1 MNETTEINREYIS
14 FMKKMEKYIPH
25 PITIFIVLTLLTI
38 IISEIA
44 AHFGL
49 SVNYD
54 FINETGQVQM
64 QQISVRSFLNAEGL
78 RYIFDNMIGVFITFE
93 PLAIILI
100 AILGVGVAEGSGFL
114 KSILKWIAIK
124 APAKLTTATVILA
137 GIISTIVTD
146 VGYVFVI
153 PLAGLIFLSYGR
165 HPISGILAAF
175 FGVTVGYGANLMVG
189 PIDAILSGY
198 TTSAAQIMDSTYHVS
213 IIGNWFF
220 MIVSTFVMVILG
232 TLVTEKIIEPK
243 LGRYKKKDEVEEFD
257 FKPNEKRGLLF
268 AAIAIIIYLVIIVY
282 SIIPDLPF
290 SGVLLDSTKT
300 IYADQ
305 LLGPD
310 SLFQR
315 GIVIL
320 VSLLFLIAG
329 IFYGIC
335 AKTIKNDKDVYNM
348 MAQSVN
354 TIGQYI
360 VLIFFA
366 AQFLHLFKV
375 TNLGTI
381 LTVTLANHIY
391 SWNFTG
397 LPLLV
402 MFILI
407 VAFINLF
414 LTSPTIKWSI
424 ISPIFVPIFM
434 QLGLTPEFTQML
446 YRIGN
451 ATTNMITPLLIYFPL
466 IVGFANKYV
475 EDKNRPFSVGKLI
488 FLMFPYA
495 IITLIIWTLFIIL
508 WMYLGIPLGPSAPIY
523 IAP

>member
-1 MNETTEINREYIS
+1 
-14 FMKKMEKYIPH
+14 
-25 PITIFIVLTLLTI
+25 
-38 IISEIA
+38 
-44 AHFGL
+44 
-49 SVNYD
+49 
-54 FINETGQVQM
+54 
-64 QQISVRSFLNAEGL
+64 
-78 RYIFDNMIGVFITFE
+78 
-93 PLAIILI
+93 
-100 AILGVGVAEGSGFL
+100 
-114 KSILKWIAIK
+114 
-124 APAKLTTATVILA
+124 
-137 GIISTIVTD
+137 
-146 VGYVFVI
+146 
-153 PLAGLIFLSYGR
+153 
-165 HPISGILAAF
+165 
-175 FGVTVGYGANLMVG
+175 
-189 PIDAILSGY
+189 
-198 TTSAAQIMDSTYHVS
+198 
-213 IIGNWFF
+213 
-220 MIVSTFVMVILG
+220 
-232 TLVTEKIIEPK
+232 
-243 LGRYKKKDEVEEFD
+243 
-257 FKPNEKRGLLF
+257 
-268 AAIAIIIYLVIIVY
+268 
-282 SIIPDLPF
+282 
-290 SGVLLDSTKT
+290 
-300 IYADQ
+300 
-305 LLGPD
+305 
-310 SLFQR
+310 
-315 GIVIL
+315 
-320 VSLLFLIAG
+320 
-329 IFYGIC
+329 
-335 AKTIKNDKDVYNM
+335 M

-488 FLMFPYA
+488 F
-495 IITLIIWTLFIIL
+495 
-508 WMYLGIPLGPSAPIY
+508 
-523 IAP
+523 